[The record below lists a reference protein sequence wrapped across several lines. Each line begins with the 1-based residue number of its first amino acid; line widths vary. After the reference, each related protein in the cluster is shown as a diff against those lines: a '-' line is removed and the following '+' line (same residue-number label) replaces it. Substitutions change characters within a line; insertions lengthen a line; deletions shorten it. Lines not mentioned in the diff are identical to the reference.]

1 MLAQLLGRRIAT
13 LRKRSGFTQEQFA
26 EAAGYSVEFI
36 SLVERGVNSPTVAG
50 IEKMAQVLKVEP
62 KVLFTF
68 DAEEEPK

>member
-36 SLVERGVNSPTVAG
+36 SLIERGVNSPTIAG
-50 IEKMAQVLKVEP
+50 IERIAQILKVEP
-62 KVLFTF
+62 KALFTF
-68 DAEEEPK
+68 DEEERR